1 MWRSTS
7 LLTFLLLSGVIG
19 MRRSVRLK
27 RTAKSSSGE
36 NNSNEDTLSN
46 TASGIARHELYF
58 TESEVAQMQREMAL
72 REQGVSSGL
81 SEHDI
86 IAIHNGS
93 SVSSGP
99 SDAVFTRIG
108 KHECFAPLEKYGARN
123 LQDLGEPF
131 ASGHNGQAWCV
142 TRPGSQVPCQR
153 PCVPSSV
160 ANPSCLILRR
170 TPLDREYLDALEN
183 QFRRVADLQ
192 IQMAQKGIA
201 PAVEEMWQCDSPQP
215 GNKDEPS
222 EIWLAMGVALG
233 KTLKTIVKEKGL
245 VTYTADRGF
254 KVEEDKA
261 AVHAGLERECAA
273 IFRAIPIFHH
283 PSQDTYVMHRDL
295 HWDNIFVNGDD
306 ATLID
311 FDSAG
316 VLTFKMGL
324 PQAKYDLKFYQQGFC
339 QEEGAEY
346 LKTYITT
353 TTTTTTVP
361 NL

>member
-7 LLTFLLLSGVIG
+7 LLTLLLLPGFIG
-19 MRRSVRLK
+19 MRISMK
-27 RTAKSSSGE
+27 K
-36 NNSNEDTLSN
+36 
-46 TASGIARHELYF
+46 
-58 TESEVAQMQREMAL
+58 AL
-72 REQGVSSGL
+72 REQGVSSDL

-99 SDAVFTRIG
+99 SDAKFTRIREDERIGEDG
-108 KHECFAPLEKYGARN
+108 KDECFARLEKYGAHN
-123 LQDLGEPF
+123 LQELGEPF

-142 TRPGSQVPCQR
+142 TKPGSRVPCQR

-170 TPLDREYLDALEN
+170 TPMNRKYLNTLEN
-183 QFRRVADLQ
+183 QFRSVADIQ

-215 GNKDEPS
+215 GNEDEPS

-245 VTYTADRGF
+245 VTYTDRGTF
-254 KVEEDKA
+254 KVKEDKA
-261 AVHAGLERECAA
+261 AVHAALERECAA
-273 IFRAIPIFHH
+273 IFRAISVFHH

-295 HWDNIFVNGDD
+295 HWDNIFVNGND

-316 VLTFKMGL
+316 VLTFEMGL
-324 PQAKYDLKFYQQGFC
+324 TQAKYDLKFYAQGFC
-339 QEEGAEY
+339 QQEGAEY

-353 TTTTTTVP
+353 TTTTTVLNP
-361 NL
+361 